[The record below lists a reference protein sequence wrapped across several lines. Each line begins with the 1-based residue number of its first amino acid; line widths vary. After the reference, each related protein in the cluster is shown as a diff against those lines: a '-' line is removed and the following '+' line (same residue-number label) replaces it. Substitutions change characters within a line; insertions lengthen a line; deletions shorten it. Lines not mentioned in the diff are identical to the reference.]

1 MEHTNQHFSPRK
13 KAMLT
18 ALESS
23 LGIVTTA
30 AKQAGIN
37 RSTHRNWMRSDPAYA
52 EAAREIEDIALDFSE
67 SHLMSQIRAG
77 NITAIIFFLKCKG
90 KRRGY
95 VERQELTGADGR
107 DLGLAPVIETKEQI
121 AEEAARHGITL
132 DELYGIAKG

>member
-1 MEHTNQHFSPRK
+1 
-13 KAMLT
+13 MLT